1 MTMTKTSS
9 KDSPNDV
16 LVTGGAGFIG
26 RAVVERLLDDSR
38 VSSVTVLDDLSNGSE
53 KNLSEFANHPKY
65 EELVVGRVQDRAT
78 LEHIFERKRF
88 KLCLH
93 LGAQINV
100 QESIDDPARSF
111 ESNVLG
117 TFELLEQAR
126 LHGTRM
132 VLVGTCMVYDVA
144 GADGP
149 ISETHPLKPAS
160 PYAGSKLAAENIAES
175 YYHAYSL
182 PVVILR
188 PFNTYGPFQK
198 TNMEGGVVSIFINR
212 DIHGEHLDIF
222 GDGAQT
228 RDLLY
233 VDDCAEF
240 IVTAAFSE
248 KAVGEVINAGTGTDV
263 SVNELAAMICKD
275 PGRIRHVSHHHPQSE
290 IRRLVCDHSK
300 AERLIGW
307 VPKTSLRDGLEKTK
321 RWIIDNDEKSR

>member
-1 MTMTKTSS
+1 MTKTS
-9 KDSPNDV
+9 KGVPIDV

-26 RAVVERLLDDSR
+26 RAVVKRLLDDKR

-53 KNLSEFANHPKY
+53 KNLSEFTNHPKY
-65 EELVVGRVQDRAT
+65 DELVVGMVQDRAT
-78 LEHIFERKRF
+78 LEHIFERKQF
-88 KLCLH
+88 DLCIH

-100 QESIDDPARSF
+100 QESIDNPERAF

-117 TFELLEQAR
+117 TYELLEQAR

-149 ISETHPLKPAS
+149 ISEIHKLKPAS
-160 PYAGSKLAAENIAES
+160 PYAGSKLAAENLAES
-175 YYHAYSL
+175 YHHAFGL
-182 PVVILR
+182 PVTILR

-198 TNMEGGVVSIFINR
+198 TNMEGGVVSIFIKR
-212 DIHGEHLDIF
+212 DIKGESLDIF
-222 GDGAQT
+222 GDGTQT

-248 KAVGEVINAGTGTDV
+248 KADGEVINAGTGTDV
-263 SVNELAAMICKD
+263 SINELAAMICND
-275 PGRIRHVSHHHPQSE
+275 QGRIRHVTHHHPQSE

-300 AERLIGW
+300 AERLLGW
-307 VPKTSLRDGLEKTK
+307 VPKTSLKDGIEKTRK
-321 RWIIDNDEKSR
+321 WIIDNDDDEKRN